1 MYMIM
6 YMYMIINI
14 LLKIFNLNNKNI
26 LLNID
31 YLNFYTIY

>member
-1 MYMIM
+1 
-6 YMYMIINI
+6 MIINI